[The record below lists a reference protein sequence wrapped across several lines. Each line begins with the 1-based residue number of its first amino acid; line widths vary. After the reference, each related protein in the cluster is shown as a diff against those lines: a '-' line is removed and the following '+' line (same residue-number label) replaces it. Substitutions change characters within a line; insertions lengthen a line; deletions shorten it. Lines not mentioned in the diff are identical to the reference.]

1 MRIRNGRI
9 LTPAGELRGQE
20 LVVADGR
27 IAALRCPGE
36 DGGEILDAQGLWL
49 APGLIDLHVQARW
62 AAT

>member
-27 IAALRCPGE
+27 IAALRYPVKM
-36 DGGEILDAQGLWL
+36 A
-49 APGLIDLHVQARW
+49 ARFSMRR
-62 AAT
+62 AVACARAD